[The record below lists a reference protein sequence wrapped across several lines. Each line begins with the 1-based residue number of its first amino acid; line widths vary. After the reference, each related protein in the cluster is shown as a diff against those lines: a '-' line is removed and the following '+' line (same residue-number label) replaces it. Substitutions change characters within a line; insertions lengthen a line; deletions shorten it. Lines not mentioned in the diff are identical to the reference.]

1 MSQLISPLTSLRIL
15 VVEDEFLIRWSIV
28 ETLKGDGC
36 RVAEAE
42 NAAMAL
48 RVLSETAEGF
58 DAVVL
63 DYRLPDSNDLGLLAH
78 VRQVAPRTVVLLM
91 TAFGTHEVVEG
102 AKALGVHAVISKPFE
117 MRELETALANA
128 CRR

>member
-1 MSQLISPLTSLRIL
+1 MSRLARLRVL
-15 VVEDEFLIRWSIV
+15 VIEDEFLIRWSIV

-36 RVAEAE
+36 HVAEAE

-48 RVLSETAEGF
+48 RALSETVEGF

-78 VRQVAPRTVVLLM
+78 VRHVAPRTVVLMM
-91 TAFGTHEVVEG
+91 TAFGTHELVEG

-117 MRELETALANA
+117 MGDLEAALANA